1 MESMGI
7 GSNDRIKLHNAEA
20 FFFCHS
26 EAVKDKLFTDMLFAD
41 IAANGITCVADMSA
55 APNVIWMQDIESN
68 DFIIFG
74 IYGNA
79 GVSLLFKKLI
89 SGFGGQSFFL
99 RESRDRLLQPDSI
112 LQQLLQHPVSDMT

>member
-1 MESMGI
+1 
-7 GSNDRIKLHNAEA
+7 
-20 FFFCHS
+20 
-26 EAVKDKLFTDMLFAD
+26 MLSAD

-99 RESRDRLLQPDSI
+99 RESETVFYNLIPYFSSFCSI
-112 LQQLLQHPVSDMT
+112 LCLI